1 MKGAARTQ
9 VGQIAYRSVVR
20 TFRQPSQIVPA
31 LVFPLFLLAVNSS
44 GLSRVT
50 ELPGFPTDSYLTFAL
65 AITFMQGGL
74 FSLVNSGTDLARDIE
89 TGFFNRLALTPLH
102 SAALLTGLLA
112 GSLVLGSVQALT
124 YLIVGLA
131 FGAEL
136 AAGIGGFLVILAL
149 AVTVAVAFGAVGLV
163 VALRSGSG
171 QAVQALFPVFFVFL
185 FLSAM
190 TLPVEMIHTAW
201 FHTVAEINPVSYLLE
216 AFRALLIE
224 GWQVTKLALGF
235 AIALT
240 MAGLALL
247 AAAMSMRTRLGRT

>member
-1 MKGAARTQ
+1 VKGAARTQ